1 MNRTHYKCEML
12 KYHSRCSESYDAWT
26 RQNGL
31 RTRIRRGPMWVAM
44 GDASARASVPCPF
57 FFLIQVDLRCL
68 GPIHAE
74 IVETHQFR
82 SFRCRTGW
90 FRSKFKKRKK
100 EKEKVQNAPF
110 ELNNK
115 TLNYL
120 SSQPNSFFNLQLSLI
135 LCAPQSPLGSLLS
148 VTPFSQTHLVTP

>member
-1 MNRTHYKCEML
+1 MNLMNRTHYKCEVL
-12 KYHSRCSESYDAWT
+12 KYHSRCSESYDART

-31 RTRIRRGPMWVAM
+31 RTRIRWGPTWVAM
-44 GDASARASVPCPF
+44 GDAFAHELVPCPF
-57 FFLIQVDLRCL
+57 FFFDTSRFALPR
-68 GPIHAE
+68 AE
-74 IVETHQFR
+74 TAETHQFR
-82 SFRCRTGW
+82 SFWCRTDR
-90 FRSKFKKRKK
+90 FKPKFKKRK

-120 SSQPNSFFNLQLSLI
+120 SSQPNSFFNLQLSLT

-148 VTPFSQTHLVTP
+148 VSPFSQTHLVTP